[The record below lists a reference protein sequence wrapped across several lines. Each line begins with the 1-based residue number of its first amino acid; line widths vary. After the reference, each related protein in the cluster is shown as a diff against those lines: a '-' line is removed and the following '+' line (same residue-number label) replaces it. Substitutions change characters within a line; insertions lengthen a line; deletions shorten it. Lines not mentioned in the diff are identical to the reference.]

1 MSRTAIYTAVVGL
14 FMAVA
19 ACTSIKAADLG
30 GKPAAAPAAVA
41 PAPVPDQWTAPFV
54 EFGIG
59 GQFAKG
65 GEKNMVA
72 TVGIGYTYHAL
83 GNPWVPGVFARYG
96 ASIEGRDDS
105 AVLRFDQPITAGVT
119 LGYLVFPSTRVYGI
133 AGYSK
138 SIDTDFQGALVGL
151 GISFPVFGQLRF
163 GAEYTAQF
171 DKFKADSDVVNE
183 VRVMTAIPF

>member
-30 GKPAAAPAAVA
+30 KPAAVPAAVA

-65 GEKNMVA
+65 GSKNAVA
-72 TVGIGYTYHAL
+72 TVGIGYTHHAL

-119 LGYLVFPSTRVYGI
+119 LGYLVAPSTRVYGI

-151 GISFPVFGQLRF
+151 GISLPVFGSLRL

-183 VRVMTAIPF
+183 VRIMTAIPF